1 MAQMHRADKAVLRLA
16 VGAGL
21 SVLIA
26 YGLGMQ
32 LAFVAPALAIVL
44 LCKPGPPM
52 PLAKGVVAAFIIA
65 ALLAAGVA
73 MVPLLEHYRFAGLL
87 LTAALLYALFY
98 TGARKANPLTIFLVM
113 AVTAI
118 PVAGVAEQAL
128 AMALAQAIA
137 LGIGIG
143 ALVSTFSHAL
153 FPDEPGAAAAR
164 PAGATPQA
172 ARRGA
177 LQATLIVMPVFVL
190 ALTNPVFYLMA
201 IMKTVAL
208 SQQAGTVNARS
219 AGQELVGSTLMGA
232 LMAVVVWFG
241 LKLLP
246 NLWMLVLWIVAA
258 AFWGGARAFGVK
270 PSAYAPSFWVNAL
283 MTMLILLGP
292 GMEDAAVGKD
302 VYAASAARVAVF
314 ICVALYAWAMVW
326 LTEVRPAGGTA
337 SPEPLPP
344 PASPPQ
350 PR

>member
-1 MAQMHRADKAVLRLA
+1 
-16 VGAGL
+16 
-21 SVLIA
+21 VLIA
-26 YGLGMQ
+26 YGAGMQ
-32 LAFVAPALAIVL
+32 LAFVAPALAVPL

-52 PLAKGVVAAFIIA
+52 PFGKGVVAAFLIA
-65 ALLAAGVA
+65 ALLAAGVLI
-73 MVPLLEHYRFAGLL
+73 VPLLEHYRFVGLL
-87 LTAALLYALFY
+87 LTAALLYALFFA
-98 TGARKANPLTIFLVM
+98 GARSASPLTIFLVM
-113 AVTAI
+113 SVTAI

-143 ALVSTFSHAL
+143 ALVSSFSHAL

-164 PAGATPQA
+164 PASATPQA
-172 ARRGA
+172 AGRGA

-208 SQQAGTVNARS
+208 SQQAGAVNARS
-219 AGQELVGSTLMGA
+219 AGQELVGSTLVGA

-292 GMEDAAVGKD
+292 GIEDAAVGKD
-302 VYAASAARVAVF
+302 VYAASAARVTVF

-326 LTEVRPAGGTA
+326 LVTPAGGTA